1 MKVETKKF
9 GIEEEILDKII
20 EIFKKYKQVKKA
32 CIFGSR
38 ARGDFKKASD
48 VDICI
53 WLEDNG
59 ENPIYKIED
68 ELEEVNTI
76 LLFDIVTFNSITKES
91 LKESIMKE
99 GVVIYERENSREV

>member
-1 MKVETKKF
+1 MKVETKRF

-38 ARGDFKKASD
+38 ARGDYRRGSD
-48 VDICI
+48 IDICI
-53 WLEDNG
+53 WLEEES
-59 ENPIYKIED
+59 ENPIYKIQN

-76 LLFDIVTFNSITKES
+76 LLFDVVAFNSITKES
-91 LKESIMKE
+91 LKESIIKE
-99 GVVIYERENSREV
+99 GVIIYERENSREV